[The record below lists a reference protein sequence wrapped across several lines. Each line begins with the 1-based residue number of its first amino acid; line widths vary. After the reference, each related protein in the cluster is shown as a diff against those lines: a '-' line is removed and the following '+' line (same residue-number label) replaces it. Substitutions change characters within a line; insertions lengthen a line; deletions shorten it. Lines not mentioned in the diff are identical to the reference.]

1 MCVILKIRPNYACR
15 HLKHLCKLGLRPGF
29 GLRTKSDLFFSSHS
43 LDIIEQV
50 SISRDSVEMNQVSSR
65 TTVTAQPHIKPRTV
79 YDHRATTT
87 SPHQSFVGDV
97 NGDGLH
103 ADGVVMSVTGG
114 LWRAAAAAATT
125 QHLAVEHAAE
135 SDAKLLAE
143 PAVYHEIYCR
153 LECQKQHGQELEQQQ
168 RDGRWAETTN
178 ADDRHI
184 HHVRS
189 LST

>member
-114 LWRAAAAAATT
+114 L
-125 QHLAVEHAAE
+125 
-135 SDAKLLAE
+135 
-143 PAVYHEIYCR
+143 
-153 LECQKQHGQELEQQQ
+153 
-168 RDGRWAETTN
+168 
-178 ADDRHI
+178 
-184 HHVRS
+184 
-189 LST
+189 